1 MEIVPDAWVATLE
14 ELLQSAAHPRERFE
28 LARASFLA
36 PPAPGDHSRAQEFPP
51 YQVMAAALRDGY
63 DLRVAQQVYGLFS
76 PSRKIRASAWAIEQ
90 LRAAR
95 AFERAAELL
104 ARAAELLGRA
114 HCPATLRLAIIP
126 ADPSNRNLMQRN
138 AGLSMFGGGDG
149 LAAEVWPS
157 AGNMARL
164 GPALARGLALA
175 VRWAASGAE
184 RTYTLGDALAA
195 EGLAAALVARLFPEL
210 PAPWLVA
217 HAAPPSW
224 PADLQAVAEL
234 YGAASYARVPA
245 NNYGQSEWRELAP
258 PPEAAPLDAEELD
271 YAEQVLAGAIS
282 ANDPRTLAAHLY
294 GDAIIAE
301 QGHPQAGLPPYAG
314 FELAYRLVLRANIPI
329 GAAIGMPSSM
339 VLGLEN
345 NA

>member
-95 AFERAAELL
+95 AYERAAELL
-104 ARAAELLGRA
+104 ARAAELLGGA
-114 HCPATLRLAIIP
+114 HCPATLRLALVP

-138 AGLSMFGGGDG
+138 AGLSVFGGGDA

-157 AGNMARL
+157 PSNLARL

-175 VRWAASGAE
+175 ARWAASGAE
-184 RTYTLGDALAA
+184 RTYTLRDALAA
-195 EGLAAALVARLFPEL
+195 EGLAAALVARLFPDIA
-210 PAPWLVA
+210 APWLVA
-217 HAAPPSW
+217 HAPPPSW

-245 NNYGQSEWRELAP
+245 NNYGQSEWRNLAP
-258 PPEAAPLDAEELD
+258 PPEAAPLEAEELA
-271 YAEQVLAGAIS
+271 YAEHVLAGAIRS
-282 ANDPRTLAAHLY
+282 GDPRTIAAHLY

-314 FELAYRLVLRANIPI
+314 FELAYRLVLRAGIPLNVAL
-329 GAAIGMPSSM
+329 AAPSAAL
-339 VLGLEN
+339 VATAG
-345 NA
+345 